1 MSTASHPFAAETHS
15 ADGFMRGVDLAC
27 RHGLR
32 PVFGNLSFDL
42 KAGQA
47 LALYGA
53 NGSGKTSLL
62 RIVAGLVPA
71 SAGGISPPPLPQNM
85 HYLGHMDGLKPALSV
100 GETLAMTAGL
110 YGAETYDEAALLALL
125 GLSGRAGQRVGD
137 LSAGQKRR
145 LALARLVM
153 APRPLWLLDEP
164 LTALDRQGRAL
175 ISELATTHLG
185 RQGMIMAASHEPLE
199 FASHSLSLDAFGIA
213 SGAV

>member
-1 MSTASHPFAAETHS
+1 MSAALHPLAAETHS
-15 ADGFMRGVDLAC
+15 ADGCMRVFDLAC

-62 RIVAGLVPA
+62 RIMAGLVPA
-71 SAGGISPPPLPQNM
+71 AAGGISPPPLPQNV

-100 GETLAMTAGL
+100 DETLAMTAGF
-110 YGAETYDEAALLALL
+110 YGVETYDEADLLALL

-164 LTALDRQGRAL
+164 LTALDRQGRTL

-185 RQGMIMAASHEPLE
+185 RQGMIMAASHEPLD
-199 FASHSLSLDAFGIA
+199 FASHSISLDAFGVA
-213 SGAV
+213 PGAL